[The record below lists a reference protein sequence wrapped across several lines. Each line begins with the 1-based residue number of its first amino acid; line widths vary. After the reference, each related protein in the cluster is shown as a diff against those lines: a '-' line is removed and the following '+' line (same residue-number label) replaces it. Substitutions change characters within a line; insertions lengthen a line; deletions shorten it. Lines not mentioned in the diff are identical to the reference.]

1 MFADVGV
8 FPRKGKM
15 FDRFYLSIKNRVFP
29 KTKSLIQ
36 VWLYAVKEVQISL
49 KKLIFQFKDLNL
61 TEMHEIQISFPIQ
74 KASLFWAAV
83 SEKEPQSGI

>member
-49 KKLIFQFKDLNL
+49 KKLIFQFKDLN
-61 TEMHEIQISFPIQ
+61 
-74 KASLFWAAV
+74 WAAV
-83 SEKEPQSGI
+83 GERATTWNLIIRTSGLDAFADVS